1 MRKIDFLNSILKD
14 KIDVGDAK
22 TSKIKRSVLRKIFD
36 KYLDVSEST
45 NGKVMNI
52 NHCAGV
58 ISYSYQRHDLEFK
71 ADNWLKFLYNY
82 DCDVKSDGTFFSCG
96 IASISTLL
104 TILIK
109 HNYKNFVFTNI
120 PYFESYDYLSNY
132 FDAVNLKE
140 IKYFH
145 NNEKIKTDV
154 LWIDSASP
162 DFLSLDY
169 KNIDAKIIICDTS
182 CLDCSNNYIK
192 NLVDFVIKTN
202 KQLFLVRSHMKLDCF
217 SLEINRLGSVV
228 AVNDDEILTDVKELK
243 TKLGNNTTVQ
253 NIYPWLGNADFFK
266 LTSKDVAYTNKINNL
281 IESELRKILD
291 TDKYDIVHF
300 DHCMYFTIRLKKFEG
315 DFNILN
321 LSVSDYCKKFDL
333 PVNTCSSF
341 YLEKIGI
348 DNFIRR
354 LDNDSKFL
362 RISSTK
368 IKKKD
373 AINIAKR
380 VGEYLNSI

>member
-1 MRKIDFLNSILKD
+1 MRKSELFNRILKD
-14 KIDVGDAK
+14 KINVGEAK
-22 TSKIKRSVLRKIFD
+22 ISNNKKSVLKKIFN
-36 KYLDVSEST
+36 KYLDVAEST
-45 NGKVMNI
+45 NGKIINI
-52 NHCAGV
+52 NHISGV

-71 ADNWLKFLYNY
+71 TDNWLKFLYNY
-82 DCDVKSDGTFFSCG
+82 DCFVKNKGIFFSCG
-96 IASISTLL
+96 IAAISTLL
-104 TILIK
+104 TILVK

-132 FDAVNLKE
+132 FSNLNLKE
-140 IKYFH
+140 IKYF
-145 NNEKIKTDV
+145 NDNQVKSNV

-169 KNIDAKIIICDTS
+169 EKIDAEIIVCDTS

-192 NLVDFVIKTN
+192 NLIDFVIKT
-202 KQLFLVRSHMKLDCF
+202 KKKMFLVRSHMKLDCF
-217 SLEINRLGSVV
+217 SLEVNRLGSVV
-228 AVNDDEILTDVKELK
+228 AINYDDNVFEELQDLK
-243 TKLGNNTTVQ
+243 GKFGNNTTVQ
-253 NIYPWLGNADFFK
+253 NIYPWLGDKDFFE
-266 LTSKDVAYTNKINNL
+266 LTSKDIKYTNGINNL
-281 IESELRKILD
+281 IERELSKILD

-300 DHCMYFTIRLKKFEG
+300 DHCMYFTIRLKKFDG

-321 LSVSDYCKKFDL
+321 LSVSNYCKKFGL
-333 PVNTCSSF
+333 PVNTASSF

-354 LDNDSKFL
+354 LDNNSKFL

-368 IKKKD
+368 IKKND

-380 VGEYLNSI
+380 ISE